1 MQLLQRLYTYIELT
15 IIANTF
21 LVMSYDLTYIDMC
34 VIVFIYFVFHVVC
47 YD

>member
-15 IIANTF
+15 IIANTV

-34 VIVFIYFVFHVVC
+34 VIIFI
-47 YD
+47 